1 VFIIEAPEIPE
12 CQTWNFQLDNWWM
25 ESLDYRHH
33 TIHVNKHT
41 AHYEADGSVRV
52 VVSHT
57 DPGVPNWIETAG
69 HNMGTMCW
77 RWIGADK
84 HPLLKSRVA
93 RLAELK

>member
-1 VFIIEAPEIPE
+1 
-12 CQTWNFQLDNWWM
+12 M

-41 AHYEADGSVRV
+41 AHYESDGSVRV

-69 HNMGTMCW
+69 HQYGY
-77 RWIGADK
+77 D
-84 HPLLKSRVA
+84 V
-93 RLAELK
+93 LALDRRSKAPSAQDSCGKAGRPEMTEESVSFC